1 MQKTEAGRCSDTARW
16 AAFGAAVNLSFVNH
30 CRAKMRTRIVTACSR
45 KAGPGGSLQWCLYVQ
60 NPQEQ
65 SKHQY
70 RNRKIIFGMS
80 IGQNSRKQ
88 LERIF
93 G

>member
-1 MQKTEAGRCSDTARW
+1 MQKTEAGRCSDTAHW

-88 LERIF
+88 
-93 G
+93 